1 MKWFTD
7 IHQRQ
12 VRFEDERHEHI
23 QSAHPEMFDQ
33 VGRIEETLLNPDI
46 FIKSRTD
53 SEVELFY
60 RHYRK
65 TPVTEKFL
73 CVVIKVSGNDFF
85 IITAFFTDTKKRGE
99 ILWKKK

>member
-1 MKWFTD
+1 MSGQ
-7 IHQRQ
+7 I
-12 VRFEDERHEHI
+12 
-23 QSAHPEMFDQ
+23 
-33 VGRIEETLLNPDI
+33 GRIEETLLGPDI
-46 FIKSRTD
+46 VIRSSTD
-53 SEVELFY
+53 PAVELFY

-73 CVVIKVSGNDFF
+73 CVIVKVSKNDFF

>member
-1 MKWFTD
+1 MKRFTD

-23 QSAHPEMFDQ
+23 QSEHPEMFGQ
-33 VGRIEETLLNPDI
+33 VGRIEETLLEPDI
-46 FIKSRTD
+46 VIRSRTD

-60 RHYRK
+60 RHYSK

-73 CVVIKVSGNDFF
+73 CVVVKALENDFF
-85 IITAFFTDTKKRGE
+85 IITAFFTDTQKRGE